1 MMKISE
7 LISQAEAEIETL
19 SVDQVS
25 ALLNDDDTV
34 IVDLRDVRELWR
46 EGKIPGAL
54 HAPRGMLEFWFDPQS
69 PYHRE
74 VFADPQTT
82 YVLFCAAGWRSA
94 LATKTLA
101 DMGFSNVA
109 HVDGGFGGLKAAGA
123 SIVPLPPRKEQAGG

>member
-54 HAPRGMLEFWFDPQS
+54 HAPRGMLEFWVAPDS
-69 PYHRE
+69 PYHRDIFASGKRF
-74 VFADPQTT
+74 VF
-82 YVLFCAAGWRSA
+82 YCAMGWRSA
-94 LATKTLA
+94 LATQTA
-101 DMGFSNVA
+101 QRMGLQPVC
-109 HVDGGFGGLKAAGA
+109 HIQGGFKAWTEAGQP
-123 SIVPLPPRKEQAGG
+123 VETVEKK

>member
-54 HAPRGMLEFWFDPQS
+54 HAPRGMLEFWVAPDS
-69 PYHRE
+69 PYHRDIFASGKRF
-74 VFADPQTT
+74 VF
-82 YVLFCAAGWRSA
+82 YCAMGWRSA
-94 LATKTLA
+94 LATQTA
-101 DMGFSNVA
+101 QRMGLQPVC
-109 HVDGGFGGLKAAGA
+109 HIQGGFKA
-123 SIVPLPPRKEQAGG
+123 

>member
-1 MMKISE
+1 MKISE

-54 HAPRGMLEFWFDPQS
+54 HAPRGMLEFWVAPDS
-69 PYHRE
+69 PYHRDIFASGKRF
-74 VFADPQTT
+74 VF
-82 YVLFCAAGWRSA
+82 YCAMGWRSA
-94 LATKTLA
+94 LATQTA
-101 DMGFSNVA
+101 QRMGLQPVC
-109 HVDGGFGGLKAAGA
+109 HIQGGFKAWAEAGQP
-123 SIVPLPPRKEQAGG
+123 VETVEKK

>member
-54 HAPRGMLEFWFDPQS
+54 HAPRGMLEFWMAPDS
-69 PYHRE
+69 PYHRDIFASGKRF
-74 VFADPQTT
+74 VF
-82 YVLFCAAGWRSA
+82 YCAMGWRSA
-94 LATKTLA
+94 LATQTA
-101 DMGFSNVA
+101 QRMGLQPVC
-109 HVDGGFGGLKAAGA
+109 HIQGGFKAWTEAGQP
-123 SIVPLPPRKEQAGG
+123 VETVEKK

>member
-54 HAPRGMLEFWFDPQS
+54 HAPRGMLEFWMAPDS
-69 PYHRE
+69 PYHRDIFASGKRF
-74 VFADPQTT
+74 VF
-82 YVLFCAAGWRSA
+82 YCAMGWRSA
-94 LATKTLA
+94 LATQTA
-101 DMGFSNVA
+101 QRMGLQPVC
-109 HVDGGFGGLKAAGA
+109 HIQGGFKAWAEAGQP
-123 SIVPLPPRKEQAGG
+123 VETVEKK

>member
-1 MMKISE
+1 MKISE

-54 HAPRGMLEFWFDPQS
+54 HAPRGMLEFWMAPDS
-69 PYHRE
+69 PYHRDIFASGKRF
-74 VFADPQTT
+74 VF
-82 YVLFCAAGWRSA
+82 YCAMGWRSA
-94 LATKTLA
+94 LATQTA
-101 DMGFSNVA
+101 QRMGLQPVC
-109 HVDGGFGGLKAAGA
+109 HIQGGFKAWTEAGQP
-123 SIVPLPPRKEQAGG
+123 VETVEKK